1 MEIIAVPC
9 LRDNYAYIV
18 KAAGQVAV
26 VDPSEA
32 APVLEA
38 LQNQGLHPD
47 MIWNTHH
54 HWDHVGG
61 NETLLQHYPDLQV
74 FGHASDQGRVPG
86 LNHPLNHDDQVQL
99 GTGPEA
105 VTVSVLHNPGHT
117 HGAISYIVAGHAF
130 TGDTLFGAGCG
141 RVFEGTY
148 DEMYRSLN
156 AVIGALPDTTQLYFG
171 HEYTSSNLRFAQAVE
186 PDNGAIQARQNQA
199 TTVGTLL
206 SLEHAT
212 NPFLRCHTPA
222 VQAAAEQQIKKPLAT
237 PAEVFAVLRQWKDN
251 F

>member
-18 KAAGQVAV
+18 RAAGQVAV

-32 APVLEA
+32 APVLQA
-38 LQNQGLHPD
+38 LQAQGLKPD

-61 NETLLQHYPDLQV
+61 NEALVKHYPELQV
-74 FGHASDQGRVPG
+74 FGHGSDQGRLPE
-86 LNHPLNHDDQVQL
+86 LNHPVAHEDRFFL

-105 VTVSVLHNPGHT
+105 LEVRVLHNPGHT
-117 HGAISYIVAGHAF
+117 HGAITYVVSGQAF

-141 RVFEGTY
+141 RVFEGTFE
-148 DEMYRSLN
+148 EMYQSLN
-156 AVIGALPDTTQLYFG
+156 QVIGGLPDATQLYFG
-171 HEYTSSNLRFAQAVE
+171 HEYTQSNLRFAQAVE
-186 PDNGAIQARQNQA
+186 PDNAAIQARQQTA
-199 TTVGTLL
+199 AAMGTT
-206 SLEHAT
+206 LELERAT
-212 NPFLRCHTPA
+212 NPFLRCHLPT
-222 VQAAAEQQIKKPLAT
+222 VQAAAEQQAKKPLES
-237 PAEVFAVLRQWKDN
+237 PSKVFAVLRQWKDN